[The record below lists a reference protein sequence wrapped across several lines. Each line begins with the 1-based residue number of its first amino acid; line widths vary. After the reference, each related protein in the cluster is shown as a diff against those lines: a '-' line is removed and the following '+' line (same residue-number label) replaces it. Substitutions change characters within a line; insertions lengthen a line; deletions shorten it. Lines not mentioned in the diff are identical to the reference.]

1 MNKLINLMNTFEA
14 FLIMSAIATAILS
27 FILVG

>member
-1 MNKLINLMNTFEA
+1 MNRLINLMDTFEE
-14 FLIMSAIATAILS
+14 FLVMSAIAAVMLS

>member
-1 MNKLINLMNTFEA
+1 MNRLINLMDTFEA
-14 FLIMSAIATAILS
+14 FLVMSAIAAVMLS

>member
-1 MNKLINLMNTFEA
+1 MNRLINLMDTFEA
-14 FLIMSAIATAILS
+14 FLIMSAIAAATLS

>member
-1 MNKLINLMNTFEA
+1 MKKLINLMDTFEA
-14 FLIMSAIATAILS
+14 FLVMSAIAAATLS

>member
-1 MNKLINLMNTFEA
+1 MNKLINLIDTFEA
-14 FLIMSAIATAILS
+14 FLIMAAIAAATLS